1 MARTL
6 PTPPAPDEP
15 LAAKL
20 RRLVEKRRNGRLN
33 EQIALEAGMSPQQF
47 SKLLVGHTPDP
58 RYKTLKR
65 LLDALDSTFCE
76 LEKI

>member
-20 RRLVEKRRNGRLN
+20 RRLVEKRRKGRLD
-33 EQIALEAGMSPQQF
+33 EQIAADAGMTPQQF
-47 SKLLVGHTPDP
+47 SKLLTGYTPDP
-58 RYKTLKR
+58 RYSTLR
-65 LLDALDSTFCE
+65 RVLDALGSSLCE